1 MRPSDENQP
10 GSRRPN
16 LMSSSRRTNGE
27 INILAMLDGHAPGR
41 RRLARPAVL
50 WYGAAGVAACSLLVV
65 LAWIVRG
72 EAPPRDAA
80 TSAARGASHDAET
93 PAYAAPDSIQV
104 AVPSM
109 HTAPA
114 DDTLAPKTT
123 RGAIVVDVAPPAPAT
138 VPAPAPATAA
148 TMPAAPAH
156 AAAHHA
162 PVRPPASRPAP
173 SLAHADAAS
182 RQRRAAAR
190 ASSATVDT
198 DVALISAILQHTGT
212 RNEAAEGA
220 GTAPCAD
227 KSCNPRLP
235 SRQ

>member
-1 MRPSDENQP
+1 MRPTDENQS

-41 RRLARPAVL
+41 RIFARPAVL

-72 EAPPRDAA
+72 ETPARDTATAAA
-80 TSAARGASHDAET
+80 TRSGSHDAET
-93 PAYAAPDSIQV
+93 PAYAARDSIQV

-114 DDTLAPKTT
+114 DDTLVPATT
-123 RGAIVVDVAPPAPAT
+123 RGAIVVDVAPPATAM
-138 VPAPAPATAA
+138 VPAPAAPAA
-148 TMPAAPAH
+148 MPAAPAH
-156 AAAHHA
+156 AAAHHT

-173 SLAHADAAS
+173 SLAHADPAL
-182 RQRRAAAR
+182 RQKRAATR
-190 ASSATVDT
+190 VPSSAAVDT

-212 RNEAAEGA
+212 RNEAADGA

-227 KSCNPRLP
+227 KSCSPRLP

>member
-1 MRPSDENQP
+1 
-10 GSRRPN
+10 
-16 LMSSSRRTNGE
+16 
-27 INILAMLDGHAPGR
+27 MLDGHGPGR
-41 RRLARPAVL
+41 RLFARRAVL

-72 EAPPRDAA
+72 ETPARDTA
-80 TSAARGASHDAET
+80 TAARGASHDAET
-93 PAYAAPDSIQV
+93 PAYTARDSIQV

-109 HTAPA
+109 HTVPA
-114 DDTLAPKTT
+114 DDSVVQATP
-123 RGAIVVDVAPPAPAT
+123 RGAIVVDVAPPTPAM
-138 VPAPAPATAA
+138 VPAPAPAPATAA
-148 TMPAAPAH
+148 TMPAAQAH

-190 ASSATVDT
+190 TASATVDT

-212 RNEAAEGA
+212 RNEAAEGT

>member
-1 MRPSDENQP
+1 
-10 GSRRPN
+10 
-16 LMSSSRRTNGE
+16 
-27 INILAMLDGHAPGR
+27 
-41 RRLARPAVL
+41 
-50 WYGAAGVAACSLLVV
+50 
-65 LAWIVRG
+65 
-72 EAPPRDAA
+72 
-80 TSAARGASHDAET
+80 
-93 PAYAAPDSIQV
+93 
-104 AVPSM
+104 M
-109 HTAPA
+109 HTVPA
-114 DDTLAPKTT
+114 DDSVVQATP
-123 RGAIVVDVAPPAPAT
+123 RGAIVVDVAPPAPAM
-138 VPAPAPATAA
+138 VPAPAPAPAPATAA

-156 AAAHHA
+156 AADHHA

-190 ASSATVDT
+190 TASATVDT

-212 RNEAAEGA
+212 RNEATEGT

>member
-1 MRPSDENQP
+1 
-10 GSRRPN
+10 
-16 LMSSSRRTNGE
+16 MSSSRRTNGE

-41 RRLARPAVL
+41 RLFARPAVL
-50 WYGAAGVAACSLLVV
+50 WYGVAGVAACSLLVA
-65 LAWIVRG
+65 LAWLVRG
-72 EAPPRDAA
+72 ETPARDTATAA
-80 TSAARGASHDAET
+80 AVRGASHDAET
-93 PAYAAPDSIQV
+93 PAYTARDSIQV

-114 DDTLAPKTT
+114 DDALVPATT

-138 VPAPAPATAA
+138 VPAPAAATAIL
-148 TMPAAPAH
+148 AAPAH
-156 AAAHHA
+156 AAARH
-162 PVRPPASRPAP
+162 PPERPPASRPAP

-182 RQRRAAAR
+182 RQKRAPARAAPD
-190 ASSATVDT
+190 TVDT

-212 RNEAAEGA
+212 RNESADGA

-227 KSCNPRLP
+227 KSCNARLP

>member
-1 MRPSDENQP
+1 
-10 GSRRPN
+10 
-16 LMSSSRRTNGE
+16 MSSSHRTNGE
-27 INILAMLDGHAPGR
+27 INILAMLDGHRPGR
-41 RRLARPAVL
+41 RLFARPAVL

-72 EAPPRDAA
+72 ETPARDTA
-80 TSAARGASHDAET
+80 TAARGASHDAET
-93 PAYAAPDSIQV
+93 PAYTARDSIQV

-109 HTAPA
+109 HTVPA
-114 DDTLAPKTT
+114 DDSVVQATP
-123 RGAIVVDVAPPAPAT
+123 RGAIVVDVAPPTPAM
-138 VPAPAPATAA
+138 VPAPAPAPATAA
-148 TMPAAPAH
+148 TMPAAQAH

-190 ASSATVDT
+190 TASATVDT

-212 RNEAAEGA
+212 RNEAAEGT

>member
-1 MRPSDENQP
+1 MRPTDENQP

-41 RRLARPAVL
+41 RLLARPAVL

-65 LAWIVRG
+65 LAWLVRG
-72 EAPPRDAA
+72 ETPARDTATAAPPH
-80 TSAARGASHDAET
+80 SASHDA
-93 PAYAAPDSIQV
+93 YAARDSIQV

-109 HTAPA
+109 HTTPA
-114 DDTLAPKTT
+114 EDTLVPAPT
-123 RGAIVVDVAPPAPAT
+123 RGAVVVDVAPPAPAM
-138 VPAPAPATAA
+138 VPAPAAA
-148 TMPAAPAH
+148 AAIPAAPAR
-156 AAAHHA
+156 AAAHHT
-162 PVRPPASRPAP
+162 PLHPPPSRPAP
-173 SLAHADAAS
+173 SLAHADPAPRQKRAAS
-182 RQRRAAAR
+182 RA

-212 RNEAAEGA
+212 RNEAAEGTE
-220 GTAPCAD
+220 TAPCAD
-227 KSCNPRLP
+227 KSCKPRLP